1 MYDFAKNRRR
11 IRGCNQFGPC
21 RNRTHDWEPSTTD
34 ITSLEHADVFVYN
47 GAGME
52 SWTDKVL
59 STLSNKSLTTVEAS
73 QNISLRE
80 GGEHEHD
87 EDENHTNEENHDEEH
102 YDPHVWLNP
111 LNAKKE
117 MENIKDAF
125 VKTDPEHKQYYENN
139 YKAWSDECDRLYNEY
154 QEALNQVKTKNLVVS
169 HEAFGY
175 LCDAFGLNQMG
186 IQGIEPDSE
195 PDPAHMA
202 EIIDFVKANQVK
214 VIFSEELVS
223 PKVAQSIANATGAQ
237 LEVLNPIE
245 GLTNTQLEN
254 GDDYFTVMRENLTAL
269 KKALN

>member
-1 MYDFAKNRRR
+1 M
-11 IRGCNQFGPC
+11 
-21 RNRTHDWEPSTTD
+21 S
-34 ITSLEHADVFVYN
+34 
-47 GAGME
+47 
-52 SWTDKVL
+52 
-59 STLSNKSLTTVEAS
+59 
-73 QNISLRE
+73 
-80 GGEHEHD
+80 
-87 EDENHTNEENHDEEH
+87 
-102 YDPHVWLNP
+102 
-111 LNAKKE
+111 
-117 MENIKDAF
+117 
-125 VKTDPEHKQYYENN
+125 
-139 YKAWSDECDRLYNEY
+139 
-154 QEALNQVKTKNLVVS
+154 VKTKNLVVP